1 MKSLVAV
8 ALAASVFST
17 SVIADE
23 NIDSAVDSKWAFGL
37 QAAPLL
43 FGLSLR
49 REINDKWQVQGIL
62 QPTGDD
68 LSVGARVLRTATEKK
83 FWRSYLFAGIA
94 HENDSSSG
102 FFIGDQDSDFKE
114 TAISGGLGVEWSWNV
129 KNPSLPPLAWS
140 LELGLGYSSEDFEDD
155 FNDAE
160 DDFFIAAGAAIHYMF
175 E

>member
-1 MKSLVAV
+1 MKSL
-8 ALAASVFST
+8 LAAALTAGFLST

-23 NIDSAVDSKWAFGL
+23 NIDSSVDSKWAFGL

-49 REINDKWQVQGIL
+49 REINDKWQVQGVL

-68 LSVGARVLRTATEKK
+68 LSVGARVLRTSTERQ

-94 HENDSSSG
+94 HEQDSSPG
-102 FFIGDQDSDFKE
+102 FNFGGEDSDFSE
-114 TAISGGLGVEWSWNV
+114 TAVTAGLGVEWSWNA

-140 LELGLGYSSEDFEDD
+140 LELGLGYSAEDFNDD
-155 FNDAE
+155 FNEEVDE
-160 DDFFIAAGAAIHYMF
+160 VFIAAGAAIHYQF